1 MLRSA
6 RRRAGLSQR
15 DLAERAGVP
24 QSTIGRIET
33 GVLDPRATTLDRL
46 LRACGEEL
54 RAAPRRGAGVDRSLI
69 RAMLALTPVERIEA
83 MVSASADLGRLRR
96 RTRR

>member
-1 MLRSA
+1 M
-6 RRRAGLSQR
+6 
-15 DLAERAGVP
+15 P

-54 RAAPRRGAGVDRSLI
+54 RAAPRRGVGVDRSLI
-69 RAMLALTPVERIEA
+69 RAMLALTPAERVEA

-96 RTRR
+96 RARR